1 MKTTE
6 ERVSIMLE
14 AENLV
19 SEWHNYIEVLGN
31 ECAYTDNLIEQIQKL
46 VKEL

>member
-6 ERVSIMLE
+6 ERVSIMFE
-14 AENLV
+14 VENLV
-19 SEWHNYIEVLGN
+19 GEWHNYIESFGN
-31 ECAYTDNLIEQIQKL
+31 ECAYTDSIIEKIQRL

>member
-14 AENLV
+14 VENLV
-19 SEWHNYIEVLGN
+19 DGWHDYIDSYGN
-31 ECAYTDNLIEQIQKL
+31 ECAYTDRIIEKIQKL